1 MCCCDQP
8 TVNGEFGY
16 KWQPND
22 APIIRRPDPPELLE
36 GQTLLHDEPGRCGG
50 LDSHCHHYRI
60 VKWYSSTYL
69 LVRHGGGD
77 EYFRLSMTKSLVDAL
92 TTLDSTA
99 RYWLLNAIYHA
110 YSAGKKEGTEKANSY
125 WRTAAAEGRIKTR
138 KLRGQNAV
146 KVSVEPKL
154 YPIAN

>member
-22 APIIRRPDPPELLE
+22 APMVRRPDAPELLE
-36 GQTLLHDEPGRCGG
+36 GQSLLHDEAGRCGG
-50 LDSHCHHYRI
+50 LDSHCHHYR
-60 VKWYSSTYL
+60 VVQWHSSLYL

-77 EYFRLSMTKSLVDAL
+77 ESFRLCTTESLLDSLSA
-92 TTLDSTA
+92 LDSTA

-110 YSAGKKEGTEKANSY
+110 YSDGKKAGTEKTNNY

-146 KVSVEPKL
+146 KVSVEPQL
-154 YPIAN
+154 DPIAN